1 MSLPTTSLEARF
13 CERVGQGEVN
23 GFTQRVKTSRPCPGL
38 AVIMKCPV
46 RAGWAISHAL
56 SINGPRKQSSQL
68 VGLPV
73 PVFKVALHEWVWL
86 ELCMCM

>member
-1 MSLPTTSLEARF
+1 MHEARRD
-13 CERVGQGEVN
+13 EWVYTKGEN
-23 GFTQRVKTSRPCPGL
+23 SK
-38 AVIMKCPV
+38 AVQDIMKCLV
-46 RAGWAISHAL
+46 GAGWAISHAL